1 MRKSILFR
9 IAAGAV
15 ILTGAA
21 VVAAINRKKKEIP
34 QLAQS
39 NPEELKNIYY
49 SLAHKYHPDQSAPGE
64 EHMREDIM
72 KKINRAYQEKDIER
86 LKAFL

>member
-15 ILTGAA
+15 LLTGAA
-21 VVAAINRKKKEIP
+21 VIAAVNRKKKGSP
-34 QLAQS
+34 QLAQP

-64 EHMREDIM
+64 EHIREDIM
-72 KKINRAYQEKDIER
+72 KKVNRAYQEKDIEKLR
-86 LKAFL
+86 AFL